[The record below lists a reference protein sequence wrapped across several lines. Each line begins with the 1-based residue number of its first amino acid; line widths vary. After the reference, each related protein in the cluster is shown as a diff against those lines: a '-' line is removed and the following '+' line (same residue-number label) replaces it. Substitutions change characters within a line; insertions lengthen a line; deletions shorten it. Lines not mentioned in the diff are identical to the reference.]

1 MNRIATVMNPSG
13 GNEVDRVNSELV
25 LGLHLQ
31 ANDITVQ
38 TFTFPMARTRLTG
51 DIPFVDHSR
60 VRTTCNSGTDPVA
73 CDMVKL
79 DYKFPN
85 R

>member
-1 MNRIATVMNPSG
+1 MNRIATLMDPSG
-13 GNEVDRVNSELV
+13 GNKADNVNSELV

-38 TFTFPMARTRLTG
+38 QLPFPMTRIRLTG
-51 DIPFVDHSR
+51 DIPSIDHRR
-60 VRTTCNSGTDPVA
+60 VRVACKSGADPVA
-73 CDMVKL
+73 CEMVKL
-79 DYKFPN
+79 NYKFP